1 MSLDELR
8 DREAR
13 LRAITDLSSTLLVE
27 AGAGT
32 GKTSLMAGRVVMLL
46 ADGAD
51 PRAIAAITFTE
62 LAASAL
68 DARVHR
74 YISWLL
80 VDRVPDTLRL
90 AFPNGRPSA
99 TQKEA
104 LKAAFA
110 RLDQLTIATI
120 HSFCQTIISSHAVEA
135 DIDPGARMLDAD
147 QAGTF
152 FELDQAAIQPVTA
165 TR

>member
-1 MSLDELR
+1 RRDQSRVRPCVRGVMGMSIDDLR

-13 LRAITDLSSTLLVE
+13 LRALTDLGSTLLVE

-32 GKTSLMAGRVVMLL
+32 GKTALMAGRIVMLL

-74 YISWLL
+74 YISWPL
-80 VDRVPDTLRL
+80 DGRVPDPLRL
-90 AFPNGRPSA
+90 ALPDGHPSA
-99 TQKEA
+99 AQTLA
-104 LKAAFA
+104 LKTAFA
-110 RLDQLTIATI
+110 QLDQLTMATI

-135 DIDPGARMLDAD
+135 DIDPGARML
-147 QAGTF
+147 
-152 FELDQAAIQPVTA
+152 
-165 TR
+165 